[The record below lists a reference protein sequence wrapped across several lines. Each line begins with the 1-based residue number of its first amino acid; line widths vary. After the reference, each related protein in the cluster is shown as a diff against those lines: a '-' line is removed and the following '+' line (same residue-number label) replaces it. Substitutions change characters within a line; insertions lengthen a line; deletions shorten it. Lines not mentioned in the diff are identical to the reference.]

1 MGEGD
6 ANEMEQDLKKDDD
19 DDDDDDITSKM

>member
-6 ANEMEQDLKKDDD
+6 ANKMEQDLKKDDD
-19 DDDDDDITSKM
+19 DDNDDDITSKM